1 MKFNNTLKYLFLSLI
16 TAATFTA
23 CDEVDINERFIDI
36 GPATVARAV
45 LLEDYTGQNCSNC
58 PTAHDQIDLLVEQ
71 YGDNI
76 IPVSIHAGGLAIPM
90 QYTNYTTGYI
100 GLMTAEGSEYD
111 TKYNTL
117 KSWPTGTV
125 NRGNA
130 LLNTAWA
137 SAVRDAIAQESPLQ
151 IKVAAEVSNGTIN
164 ITTTLE
170 PIENTTG
177 SLQLWI
183 TEDGIVARQRL
194 ENGTTDLEYVHNH
207 VFRAAVNGTWGE
219 EIALTSGIHSE
230 QKHSIE
236 VRYTD
241 KEHWDVNNLSVVAF
255 YYNEGGVLQAART
268 KVVTTQE

>member
-1 MKFNNTLKYLFLSLI
+1 MKFNNLLKYLFFALSI
-16 TAATFTA
+16 GAFTS
-23 CDEVDINERFIDI
+23 CDEVDVNDRFIDI
-36 GPATVARAV
+36 GPATVARTV

-76 IPVSIHAGGLAIPM
+76 IPVSIHAGGLAIPV
-90 QYTNYTTGYI
+90 QYTNYNTGYI
-100 GLMTAEGSEYD
+100 GLMTAEGREYD

-130 LLNTAWA
+130 LLNSAWA
-137 SAVRDAIAQESPLQ
+137 SAVRDAIAQAAPLE
-151 IKVAAEVSNGTIN
+151 IDLEADAADGTIN
-164 ITTTLE
+164 ITTTLKPTE
-170 PIENTTG
+170 ALKG

-183 TEDGIVARQRL
+183 TEDGIVARQKL
-194 ENGTTDLEYVHNH
+194 ENGTTDTEYVHNH

-236 VRYTD
+236 IRYTD
-241 KEHWDVNNLSVVAF
+241 KERWDVNNLSVVAF
-255 YYNEGGVLQAART
+255 YYNEDGVLQAARA
-268 KVVTTQE
+268 KVVSTKE